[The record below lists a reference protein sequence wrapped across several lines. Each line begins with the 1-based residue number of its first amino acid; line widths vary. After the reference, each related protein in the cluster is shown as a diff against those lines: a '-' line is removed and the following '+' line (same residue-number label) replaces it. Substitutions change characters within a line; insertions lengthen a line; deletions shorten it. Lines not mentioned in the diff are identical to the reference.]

1 MSTTAPF
8 SVVHLLLLALAPPPI
23 GAQGD
28 TAWSCRDNRPCETAF
43 ISLNPVFLDCPNA
56 PNPQRISWHYLN
68 LTEKYSKSVA
78 FIDAKGPVKDLE
90 QKPALRR
97 LASMAKLIAEDLK
110 LKEPLVSDLGVFLC
124 QEGDK
129 VLAYYEIDFQDVLKL
144 HVSYADLRQETLDN
158 ATVDLG
164 DGKRVEIFTQWS
176 EWQAC
181 DRCGS
186 LGERKRVGFCY
197 ARVLTSSTKVKSP
210 LPCGLMKLKLEE
222 TGKLMKRG
230 PELRIESCME
240 ECVKEQD
247 LGKNKE
253 TPILLLDTYL
263 TRLHEPVE
271 LKCPRASIYNPVCWQ
286 KDDNL
291 TTRLDLLKANG
302 RHSLDNQTGGA
313 VYGISHAFP
322 SDAGLYR
329 CYANRSMT
337 GVFTVELHTIK
348 PIDPPEVREG
358 YLMIKYLVV
367 GLAVFLLV
375 VTLMKLSKDSS
386 VKKPYRRVRP
396 RLAEAVHSEV
406 SLGKDVTFQQLPP
419 ASTTEEPLVSDTKTE
434 LKTM

>member
-8 SVVHLLLLALAPPPI
+8 SLVHLLLLALALPCI
-23 GAQGD
+23 RTQGD

-56 PNPQRISWHYLN
+56 PNHQRISWHYLN
-68 LTEKYSKSVA
+68 LTEKYSKSMA

-97 LASMAKLIAEDLK
+97 LASMAKLIEDDLK
-110 LKEPLVSDLGVFLC
+110 LKEPLVSDLGAFLC

-144 HVSYADLRQETLDN
+144 HVCYADLGQETLGN

-164 DGKRVEIFTQWS
+164 GGKHVEIYTRWS

-197 ARVLTSSTKVKSP
+197 ARMLAGSTEVKPP

-222 TGKLMKRG
+222 MGKLMKRG
-230 PELRIESCME
+230 PELRIESCMV
-240 ECVKEQD
+240 ECMKEQD
-247 LGKNKE
+247 LRKNKE

-271 LKCPRASIYNPVCWQ
+271 LKCPRASIY
-286 KDDNL
+286 K
-291 TTRLDLLKANG
+291 
-302 RHSLDNQTGGA
+302 
-313 VYGISHAFP
+313 
-322 SDAGLYR
+322 
-329 CYANRSMT
+329 
-337 GVFTVELHTIK
+337 
-348 PIDPPEVREG
+348 
-358 YLMIKYLVV
+358 
-367 GLAVFLLV
+367 
-375 VTLMKLSKDSS
+375 
-386 VKKPYRRVRP
+386 
-396 RLAEAVHSEV
+396 
-406 SLGKDVTFQQLPP
+406 
-419 ASTTEEPLVSDTKTE
+419 
-434 LKTM
+434 